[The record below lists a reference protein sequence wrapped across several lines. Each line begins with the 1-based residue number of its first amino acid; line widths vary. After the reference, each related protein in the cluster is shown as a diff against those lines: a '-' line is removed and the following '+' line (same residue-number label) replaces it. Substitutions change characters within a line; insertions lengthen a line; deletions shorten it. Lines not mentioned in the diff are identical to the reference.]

1 MSRDTKKVFK
11 LHSIVEYK
19 NLESYFAEMALKG
32 WMLKEIKKGFYIFNK
47 VESVALDF
55 SVNIFYESG
64 PFDFPDNES
73 EKTLIEFCEDSG
85 WHHCTGTQMYQVF
98 YKEKDKDVLPLH
110 TEPEEEYRYIK
121 KIVMKTEL
129 YLLPMI
135 IMFLWMGY
143 INVRLFDYEDIFSN
157 ASLISKIWPF
167 CIALL
172 FTITVYTPFIWLI
185 KNRINL
191 NQNKE
196 LSYFS
201 NRHLKVK
208 YAFYYGL
215 SGIYIILIG
224 MMFFDSFS
232 SIGLSI
238 LPLLL
243 LLFLPMIAAIFMMK
257 RFKRVKRDRL
267 KNMLMYIIVSIGALV
282 ISIGGVIFLF
292 SSDNLH
298 LFNGKI
304 KEETVLELSDFG
316 DYVVKDTHLFKRHSV
331 FTPVYV
337 EYYESI
343 DRENKSLNIRNV
355 ETVYIK
361 CLNKKVAEYVF
372 ENTLKDRLKYDDND
386 YKFEEVPLSLWSVDE
401 GYYLYDTK
409 DKLVLRK
416 DKTIII
422 LDGDMDFT
430 DERIIT
436 ICKEKLGIDS
446 N

>member
-19 NLESYFAEMALKG
+19 NLESYFEKMALNG
-32 WMLKEIKKGFYIFNK
+32 WMLKGINKGFYIFDR
-47 VESVALDF
+47 VEPVALDF

-64 PFDFPDNES
+64 PFDFPDDES
-73 EKTLIEFCEDSG
+73 ENTLIEFCEDSG
-85 WHHCTGTQMYQVF
+85 WYHCTGTQMYQVF

-129 YLLPMI
+129 YLLPLI
-135 IMFLWMGY
+135 VMFLGMGY
-143 INVRLFDYEDIFSN
+143 LNIGLFDYEDIFSN
-157 ASLISKIWPF
+157 AALISKIWPF

-172 FTITVYTPFIWLI
+172 FAITVYTPVIWLI

-201 NRHLKVK
+201 NGHLKVK
-208 YAFYYGL
+208 YTFYYGL

-232 SIGLSI
+232 SVGLSI
-238 LPLLL
+238 LPFLLL
-243 LLFLPMIAAIFMMK
+243 IFLPMIIAIILMR

-267 KNMLMYIIVSIGALV
+267 KNMLMYITVSICTLV
-282 ISIGGVIFLF
+282 ISIAGVIFLI
-292 SSDNLH
+292 SSDNLL

-316 DYVVKDTHLFKRHSV
+316 DYVVKDTHLFKSHSV
-331 FTPVYV
+331 FTPVYI

-343 DRENKSLNIRNV
+343 DRENKSLDIRNV
-355 ETVYIK
+355 DTVYIK
-361 CLNKKVAEYVF
+361 CINEKVAKYVI
-372 ENTLKDRLKYDDND
+372 ENTLEDRLKYEDNN

-401 GYYLYDTK
+401 GYYLYDSK
-409 DKLVLRK
+409 DRLVLRN
-416 DKTIII
+416 DKTVII

-430 DERIIT
+430 DERIIS
-436 ICKEKLGIDS
+436 ICKAKLGIDS

>member
-1 MSRDTKKVFK
+1 
-11 LHSIVEYK
+11 
-19 NLESYFAEMALKG
+19 
-32 WMLKEIKKGFYIFNK
+32 
-47 VESVALDF
+47 
-55 SVNIFYESG
+55 
-64 PFDFPDNES
+64 
-73 EKTLIEFCEDSG
+73 
-85 WHHCTGTQMYQVF
+85 MYQVF

-129 YLLPMI
+129 YLLPLI
-135 IMFLWMGY
+135 VMFLGMGY
-143 INVRLFDYEDIFSN
+143 LNIGLFDYEDIFSN
-157 ASLISKIWPF
+157 AALISKIWPF

-201 NRHLKVK
+201 NGHLKVK
-208 YAFYYGL
+208 YTFYYGL

-232 SIGLSI
+232 SVGLSI
-238 LPLLL
+238 LPFLLL
-243 LLFLPMIAAIFMMK
+243 IFLPMIIAIILMR

-267 KNMLMYIIVSIGALV
+267 KNMLMYITVSIGTLV
-282 ISIGGVIFLF
+282 ISIAGVIFLF
-292 SSDNLH
+292 SSDNLL

-316 DYVVKDTHLFKRHSV
+316 DYVVKDTHLFKSHSV
-331 FTPVYV
+331 FTPVYI

-343 DRENKSLNIRNV
+343 DRENKSLDIRNV
-355 ETVYIK
+355 DTVYIK
-361 CLNKKVAEYVF
+361 CINEKVAKYVI
-372 ENTLKDRLKYDDND
+372 ENTLEDRLKYEDNN

-401 GYYLYDTK
+401 GYYLYDSK
-409 DKLVLRK
+409 DRLVLRN
-416 DKTIII
+416 DKTVII

-430 DERIIT
+430 DERSIS
-436 ICKEKLGIDS
+436 ICKAKLGIDS